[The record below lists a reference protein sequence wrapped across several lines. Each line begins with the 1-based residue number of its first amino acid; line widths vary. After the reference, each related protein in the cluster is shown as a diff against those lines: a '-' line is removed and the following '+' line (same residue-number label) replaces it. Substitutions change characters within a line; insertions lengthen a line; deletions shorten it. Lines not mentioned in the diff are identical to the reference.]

1 MQGSANLSLTSQ
13 IVNIL
18 TFECITVFVKL
29 RKSAF
34 VAWKKLIHKEEG
46 GEGDKYQC
54 DREIFIDWLLPYV
67 PQPGSDP

>member
-1 MQGSANLSLTSQ
+1 MSLVIFCLLFSFIDYVPVRGEIIWYNFLMMLPRACLFIFQ
-13 IVNIL
+13 
-18 TFECITVFVKL
+18 
-29 RKSAF
+29 
-34 VAWKKLIHKEEG
+34 KEEG